1 MKKIK
6 LLPIILLFCLLL
18 SSLGLPALALEEPE
32 ISSSYAVLM
41 DADSGRIFYQK
52 DADAKAYPA
61 SLTKV
66 MTVLVAVEA
75 VERGEFSLTDSVT
88 ASESCLEGMV
98 DDGSTAGIVPGETMP
113 LQDLLYCALLASAN
127 EACNVIAEYIGGS
140 VDAFVEM
147 MNTRAEELGCT
158 GTHFANT
165 HDLPDEN
172 HYTTAHDIALIYREA
187 ISHDLFAEI
196 SGTVSYS
203 VAPTNV
209 SDVRELSNTNSLI
222 NKNAT
227 YYPGYFYE
235 YAKDGKTGHTSAAGY
250 CLVSSAEK
258 DGVHVIAAVLGGQAN
273 DNGSGGYNYTNFADS
288 ITLYNWAFENFSS
301 REILSSSELITEV
314 DVAMAA
320 DDGKATLRP
329 DTVLTAV
336 VANDFDV
343 SSLERDIVI
352 YSERDGET
360 LEAPIAAGT
369 VLGEIT
375 LSLNGDVYGKTQL
388 IAGSSVE
395 LSKTQYMKNQIAQ
408 VLGMTWVKIVIVAL
422 VLALICYIALV
433 VRYRVLHKRHMR
445 ELRRAKLERQR
456 RMAESAQEPAR
467 SAQERPAAER
477 PRETVHA
484 AAPSRP
490 RSQQAQQA
498 RPQQSRPQQP
508 RPQQPAQDAAQ
519 PDEAKRLAQE
529 KARRDYFEE
538 FFKNKQD

>member
-32 ISSSYAVLM
+32 ISSPHAALI
-41 DADSGRIFYQK
+41 DAASGRVFYEK

-88 ASESCLEGMV
+88 ASESCLQGMV

-127 EACNVIAEYIGGS
+127 EACNVIAEYVSGS
-140 VDAFVEM
+140 VDAFVEQ
-147 MNTRAEELGCT
+147 MNKRAEELGCT

-165 HDLPDEN
+165 HGLPDEN
-172 HYTTAHDIALIYREA
+172 HYTTARDMAIIYREA

-196 SGTVSYS
+196 SGTVSYT

-209 SDVRELSNTNSLI
+209 SEARELSNTNSLI
-222 NKNAT
+222 NQNASL
-227 YYPGYFYE
+227 YPGYYYE

-250 CLVSSAEK
+250 CLISSAEK
-258 DGVHVIAAVLGGQAN
+258 DGVHVIAAVLGGQAA
-273 DNGSGGYNYTNFADS
+273 DNGSGGYSFGNFADS
-288 ITLYNWAFENFSS
+288 VTLYNWAFENFSS
-301 REILSSSELITEV
+301 REILNSSELITEV

-329 DTVLTAV
+329 NAVLTAV

-343 SSLERDIVI
+343 SSLQRDIVI

-375 LSLNGDVYGKTQL
+375 LSLNGDVYGTTQL

-395 LSKTQYMKNQIAQ
+395 LSKAQYMKNQVAE

-422 VLALICYIALV
+422 VLAIICYIALV

-445 ELRRAKLERQR
+445 ELRRARLERQR
-456 RMAESAQEPAR
+456 RMAEAEQEVQYSAP
-467 SAQERPAAER
+467 ERPAAER
-477 PRETVHA
+477 PRETVQA
-484 AAPSRP
+484 AAPVR
-490 RSQQAQQA
+490 
-498 RPQQSRPQQP
+498 QP
-508 RPQQPAQDAAQ
+508 RPQQPRQSGSAQQTAQ